1 MNTPAGPPHQAP
13 GAWWQWLHQL
23 WLNAMAVEDV
33 TDIADQVY
41 RALIQL
47 PGAAVVVGA
56 RWDPRDPAYLRIL
69 PAGGADPVTWLPT
82 APGWPGGPGL
92 PPSPEPG
99 GAPRSRLYDMSGPD
113 RADLTLVRGPLLD
126 SWAAAVLECV
136 FPLAT
141 GDTAGLWVGL
151 EKVPDTVTAERLAE
165 QLAQVADVLMA
176 SNERILAARA
186 HERRQA
192 RDAFL
197 AEASLQM
204 DASLDVQ
211 ETLGRVAR
219 LAVPAVAEGCA
230 VHLFRPDGR
239 LEPVAVAHVAVA
251 AQERLAKIAHDD
263 TWLDAT
269 LCAGAARRDGVLL
282 RGADLAGG
290 PFAPDAADSAF
301 ALSALSISPLRA
313 RGRTLGT
320 LTFLYSGEDG
330 GIADLRTLENLASR
344 AALAIDTT
352 TLYAQRREHVR
363 LLQHHLLPRA
373 LPEVAGLE
381 LSAAYEVGDT
391 SLDVGGDF
399 YDVVAAGG
407 RVALFIGDVCGRGAE
422 AAAFTALSR
431 HTLRTL
437 LEDGTPPG
445 PALSRLNRVLTDERA
460 SRFVTALVAVLTPAG
475 TGWDAEIAAAG
486 HPCPLLRRAGG
497 EVTEVPAH
505 GLLLGVVPG
514 ATYEPVRV
522 RLGDGDAVLMFTDGL
537 IEARSADGTHFED
550 HLPAAVRE
558 LANGDDPAARIVAAA
573 SAFRHL
579 GDDDTAVLIA
589 RVKGQL

>member
-1 MNTPAGPPHQAP
+1 MNTPTSPPGRAS
-13 GAWWQWLHQL
+13 GGWWQWLHQL
-23 WLNAMAVEDV
+23 WLKAMAVEDV
-33 TDIADQVY
+33 TGIAVHVY

-56 RWDPRDPAYLRIL
+56 RWGVGESPYMRML
-69 PAGGADPVTWLPT
+69 PAGCEDPVTWFLG
-82 APGWPGGPGL
+82 APDWPGGPGL

-99 GAPRSRLYDMSGPD
+99 DGALSRLYDLAGPE
-113 RADLTLVRGPLLD
+113 RAELALVEGLLLD
-126 SWAAAVLECV
+126 SKAAVVLECV

-141 GDTAGLWVGL
+141 GDHAGLWVGL
-151 EKVPDTVTAERLAE
+151 ESRPDPVTAARLGE
-165 QLAQVADVLMA
+165 QLGQVADVLMA
-176 SNERILAARA
+176 SNERILAARSD
-186 HERRQA
+186 ERRRA

-219 LAVPAVAEGCA
+219 LAVPAVAQGCA

-239 LEPVAVAHVAVA
+239 LEPVAVAHVAVT
-251 AQERLAKIAHDD
+251 AQECLAGIAHDD
-263 TWLDAT
+263 PWLDAT
-269 LCAGAARRDGVLL
+269 LCAGAARRDSVVL

-290 PFAPDAADSAF
+290 PFAPDAADA
-301 ALSALSISPLRA
+301 ACAVSALSVSPLRA

-320 LTFLYSGEDG
+320 LTFLYGDEDD
-330 GIADLRTLENLASR
+330 GIADLRTLENLAGR

-373 LPEVAGLE
+373 LPEVTGLE

-407 RVALFIGDVCGRGAE
+407 KVALFIGDVCGRGAE
-422 AAAFTALSR
+422 AAAFTALAR

-437 LEDGTPPG
+437 LQDGTPPG
-445 PALSRLNRVLTDERA
+445 SALGRLNRVLTDERA
-460 SRFVTALVAVLTPAG
+460 SRFVTALVAVLTPADG
-475 TGWDAEIAAAG
+475 GWDAEIAAAG
-486 HPCPLLRRAGG
+486 HPFPLLRRADG
-497 EVTEVPAH
+497 EVTEVTAH

-514 ATYEPVRV
+514 ASYESVRV
-522 RLGDGDAVLMFTDGL
+522 RLGDGDAVMMFTDGL
-537 IEARSADGTHFED
+537 IEARSADGTHFEE

-558 LANGDDPAARIVAAA
+558 LTGGDDPAAAIVSAA

-589 RVKGQL
+589 RVRGQR

>member
-1 MNTPAGPPHQAP
+1 MNTPASPAHQEP

-23 WLNAMAVEDV
+23 WLSAMAAEDV
-33 TDIADQVY
+33 TGIAVQVY
-41 RALIQL
+41 RALIEL
-47 PGAAVVVGA
+47 PGATVVVGA
-56 RWDPRDPAYLRIL
+56 RWSVSEPQYMRTLS
-69 PAGGADPVTWLPT
+69 AGREDPVTWLPT
-82 APGWPGGPGL
+82 APDWPGGPTL
-92 PPSPEPG
+92 PPSPDAG
-99 GAPRSRLYDMSGPD
+99 GALSRVYDLAGPE
-113 RADLTLVRGPLLD
+113 RADVALVAGPLLD
-126 SWAAAVLECV
+126 SKAAVVLECV

-141 GDTAGLWVGL
+141 GDNAGLWVGL
-151 EKVPDTVTAERLAE
+151 ESRPDPVTVERLGE

-176 SNERILAARA
+176 SNERILDARS

-211 ETLGRVAR
+211 ETLRRVAR
-219 LAVPAVAEGCA
+219 LAVPAVAEGCV
-230 VHLFRPDGR
+230 VHLFRADGR
-239 LEPVAVAHVAVA
+239 LEPVAVAHVAVT
-251 AQERLAKIAHDD
+251 AQERLAGIAHDD
-263 TWLDAT
+263 AWLDAT
-269 LCAGAARRDGVLL
+269 LCAGAARRDSVVL
-282 RGADLAGG
+282 RGPGLAGG
-290 PFAPDAADSAF
+290 PFGPDAADGGF
-301 ALSALSISPLRA
+301 AVSALSVSPLRA

-320 LTFLYSGEDG
+320 LTFLYGGEDDG
-330 GIADLRTLENLASR
+330 MADLRTLENLAGR

-373 LPEVAGLE
+373 LPEVPGLE

-391 SLDVGGDF
+391 TLDVGGDF

-407 RVALFIGDVCGRGAE
+407 KVALFIGDVCGRGAE
-422 AAAFTALSR
+422 AAAFTALAR

-437 LEDGTPPG
+437 LEDGTAPG

-460 SRFVTALVAVLTPAG
+460 SRFVTALVVVLTPAG
-475 TGWDAEIAAAG
+475 DGWDAEIAAAG
-486 HPCPLLRRAGG
+486 HPFPLLRRADG
-497 EVTEVPAH
+497 EVTEVAAH

-514 ATYEPVRV
+514 ASYEPVRV
-522 RLGDGDAVLMFTDGL
+522 RLGEGDAVMMFTDGL
-537 IEARSADGTHFED
+537 IEARSADGTHFEE

-558 LANGDDPAARIVAAA
+558 LAGGDDPAVGIVAAA
-573 SAFRHL
+573 SAFRDL

-589 RVKGQL
+589 RVRGQR

>member
-1 MNTPAGPPHQAP
+1 MNTPASPSPPAP
-13 GAWWQWLHQL
+13 GAWWQWLHRL
-23 WLNAMAVEDV
+23 WLDAMAVEDV
-33 TDIADQVY
+33 TGIADQVY

-47 PGAAVVVGA
+47 PGAVVVVGA
-56 RWDPRDPAYLRIL
+56 RWGVREPQYMRMLA
-69 PAGGADPVTWLPT
+69 AGGEDPVTWLPT
-82 APGWPGGPGL
+82 APDWPGGPTL
-92 PPSPEPG
+92 PPSPDAGAEPL
-99 GAPRSRLYDMSGPD
+99 SRLHDLAGPD
-113 RADLTLVRGPLLD
+113 RAHLPLVEGPLLD
-126 SWAAAVLECV
+126 SKAAVVLECV

-151 EKVPDTVTAERLAE
+151 ENLPDPVTVERLGE

-176 SNERILAARA
+176 SNERILAARSD
-186 HERRQA
+186 ERRQA

-239 LEPVAVAHVAVA
+239 LEPVAVAHVAVT
-251 AQERLAKIAHDD
+251 AQERLARIAHDD
-263 TWLDAT
+263 TWLDTT
-269 LCAGAARRDGVLL
+269 LCAAAAGRDSVVL

-290 PFAPDAADSAF
+290 PFAPDAADAPF
-301 ALSALSISPLRA
+301 ALSALSVSPLRA

-320 LTFLYSGEDG
+320 LTFLYGGEDD
-330 GIADLRTLENLASR
+330 GIADPRTLENLAGR

-373 LPEVAGLE
+373 LPEVDGLE

-399 YDVVAAGG
+399 YDVVATGG
-407 RVALFIGDVCGRGAE
+407 KVALFIGDVCGRGAE
-422 AAAFTALSR
+422 AAAFTALAR

-437 LEDGTPPG
+437 LEDGTAPG
-445 PALSRLNRVLTDERA
+445 PALTRLNRVLTDERA
-460 SRFVTALVAVLTPAG
+460 SRFVTALVMVLTPADG
-475 TGWDAEIAAAG
+475 GWDAEVAAAG
-486 HPCPLLRRAGG
+486 HPFPLLRRADG
-497 EVTEVPAH
+497 EVTEVPAQ

-514 ATYEPVRV
+514 TTYEPVRG
-522 RLGDGDAVLMFTDGL
+522 RLGEGDAVMMFTDGL
-537 IEARSADGTHFED
+537 IEARSADGTHFEE

-558 LANGDDPAARIVAAA
+558 LVGGAEPAAGIVAAA

-589 RVKGQL
+589 RVRGQR